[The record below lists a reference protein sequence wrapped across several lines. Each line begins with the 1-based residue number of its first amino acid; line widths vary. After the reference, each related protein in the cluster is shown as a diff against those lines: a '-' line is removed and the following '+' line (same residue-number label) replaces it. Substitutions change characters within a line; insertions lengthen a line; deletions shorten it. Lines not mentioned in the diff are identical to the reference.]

1 MEDLKVIIQ
10 EELKGSPEESVEVMA
25 IRSEIMQLDDDIHQ
39 FKVYLLRI
47 DEIHKDKLD
56 PYEFLNIPPIRD
68 FSNISQLADILDQLK
83 SMRLDSSLNEFTRT
97 QVEKNILENSKE
109 LENQVV
115 AAIEE
120 MKANVASLLQQKK
133 ELQQTAFDCISE
145 SKLAHSKGYKM
156 EKFNKIKEVVLEAKK
171 QYEDANLQWLSC
183 KTSYNLYCAT
193 K

>member
-1 MEDLKVIIQ
+1 
-10 EELKGSPEESVEVMA
+10 
-25 IRSEIMQLDDDIHQ
+25 
-39 FKVYLLRI
+39 
-47 DEIHKDKLD
+47 
-56 PYEFLNIPPIRD
+56 
-68 FSNISQLADILDQLK
+68 
-83 SMRLDSSLNEFTRT
+83 MRLDSSLNEFTRT
-97 QVEKNILENSKE
+97 QVENILENSKE

-120 MKANVASLLQQKK
+120 MWNVASLLQQKK

-183 KTSYNLYCAT
+183 KTSYSLYQKGT